1 MPGSSTVLVVDD
13 EPQIQRFLR
22 PALTAAGFTVE
33 PARSGTE
40 ALARF
45 RAGAPDVVVLDL
57 GLPDMNGL
65 EVLQEI
71 RRTSPV
77 PIVILSARDDEDGK
91 VAALEAGADDYV
103 SKPFGVGELVARLR
117 TALRHAVQV
126 AGTTAVFAAGDLVV
140 DTLAHRVTLRGE
152 HVKLTRKEYDLLHV
166 LTRHAGRVLTHQQIL
181 REVWGPNHG
190 EQVQHLRVFVGRLR
204 QKIET
209 DAADPKLL
217 INEPGIG
224 YRLAAGPGADGA
236 SKQAVP

>member
-13 EPQIQRFLR
+13 EPQIQRFLK
-22 PALTAAGFTVE
+22 PALTAAGFAVE
-33 PARSGTE
+33 PALTAAE
-40 ALARF
+40 ALSKF
-45 RAGAPDVVVLDL
+45 RAGPPDVVVLDL

-65 EVLQEI
+65 AVLTEI
-71 RRTSPV
+71 RKTSPV
-77 PIVILSARDDEDGK
+77 PVVILSARDDEDGK

-117 TALRHAVQV
+117 TALRHAVQL

-152 HVKLTRKEYDLLHV
+152 HVKLTRKEYDLLHM

-181 REVWGPNHG
+181 REVWGPDHG
-190 EQVQHLRVFVGRLR
+190 DQVQHLRVFVGRLR
-204 QKIET
+204 QKIEV
-209 DAADPKLL
+209 DSADPKML

-224 YRLAAGPGADGA
+224 YRLAAAKPGDTL
-236 SKQAVP
+236 KAVS